1 MNLRGFALPL
11 PVQCLALSIRITE
24 MDCVRTPSA
33 CARPQPSY
41 FLELQMTRFSSLF
54 STLLVSA
61 GLALATANTSAQMQ
75 MQDHSQHH
83 AAPAASQDDANALTD
98 GEVKKVDKDTGK
110 LTVQHGPL
118 TNLNMPGMTMSF
130 KVQDPAMLDQ
140 VKAGDKIRLRVER
153 INGAFTVTKLETAN

>member
-1 MNLRGFALPL
+1 
-11 PVQCLALSIRITE
+11 
-24 MDCVRTPSA
+24 
-33 CARPQPSY
+33 
-41 FLELQMTRFSSLF
+41 MTRFSSLF

-140 VKAGDKIRLRVER
+140 VKTGDKIRLRVER
-153 INGAFTVTKLETAN
+153 INGTFTVTKLEAAN